1 MDDNM
6 DNATD
11 NTPNNATRKLMEYI
25 LTKLETEPVAERV
38 KFYDILADFLPNE
51 EASTRLRKHNEELQR
66 IDFEFQR
73 IKSLFFLTNKNEK
86 S

>member
-1 MDDNM
+1 M
-6 DNATD
+6 DND
-11 NTPNNATRKLMEYI
+11 TRKLIEYV
-25 LTKLETEPVAERV
+25 LTKLEKEPVAERV
-38 KFYDILADFLPNE
+38 QFYDILANFLPNE
-51 EASTRLRKHNEELQR
+51 EASVRLRKYSEELQR

>member
-1 MDDNM
+1 MDEDM
-6 DNATD
+6 D
-11 NTPNNATRKLMEYI
+11 NATRKLIEYV
-25 LTKLETEPVAERV
+25 LTKLETESVAERV
-38 KFYDILADFLPNE
+38 KLYRILADFLPSE
-51 EASTRLRKHNEELQR
+51 EASARLRQYSKELQR

>member
-1 MDDNM
+1 MDDDM
-6 DNATD
+6 D
-11 NTPNNATRKLMEYI
+11 NATRKLIEYV

-38 KFYDILADFLPNE
+38 KLYNILADFLPSE
-51 EASTRLRKHNEELQR
+51 EASSRLRKYNEELQR